1 MSDPIFDL
9 VVLRKNVDVEKYLT
23 TRKEKDNKGPT
34 LSILAP
40 SNWSQHNPT

>member
-9 VVLRKNVDVEKYLT
+9 VALRKNVDLEKYQM
-23 TRKEKDNKGPT
+23 TRKEKDNKGPM

-40 SNWSQHNPT
+40 SNRSQHKPT

>member
-9 VVLRKNVDVEKYLT
+9 VALRKNVDLEKYQT

-34 LSILAP
+34 LSILAQTNLSEP
-40 SNWSQHNPT
+40 YLT